1 MKAVM
6 VMYDSL
12 DKHFLQCYGC
22 DWTKTP
28 NFSRLAERTVRYDNF
43 YVGSMP
49 CMPARRELHTG
60 RYCMLHRGWGPLE
73 PFDDSMPELLKK
85 HGVYTHL
92 CTDHYHYFQD
102 GGATYHSRFS
112 SWEGFR
118 GQEGDAWKGEAA
130 DPDFSRLDDD
140 AYAFRKTFQ
149 RELLRHDE
157 INRKYIREE
166 ADMPQ
171 SQTFAAG
178 LEFIRTNHDQDNWFL
193 DIETFDPH
201 EPFFCRG
208 KWGDLYPHEY
218 HKKAYDWPSYRMADE
233 DADTV
238 THIRSEYAALVSKC
252 DDSLG
257 KVLDLF
263 DEYDLW
269 KDTLL
274 IVCTDHGFL
283 LGEHQWWGK
292 FGLLYQ
298 EVANTPFFIYDPR
311 SPKAGRCAGLA
322 QTIDIA
328 PTLLEFFGAEI
339 PADMQGEPLK
349 KSYLDGQNMR
359 DTALYGY
366 FGSTLCLT
374 DGQYTYMRAPQKPEI
389 QDQYT
394 LMPTT
399 MDNRMAVES
408 FRDAE
413 MVPPF
418 SFTKG
423 ARVIRLRDSGAR
435 AASPIPY
442 DLLFDVSSDP
452 HQTKNIRDYSLRAAF
467 CQKMAAAM
475 RTNDAPPEAYVRY
488 GLDGD
493 LSPEELARQEERRCR
508 FKQEGIYA
516 ALPLADSA
524 KEFLHAALNM
534 LPPPAAEALLPQLE
548 KRFGQADGEI
558 TCTDLDAFF
567 RSFGGD
573 LRPLTDLVRM
583 VEPYFLQE

>member
-1 MKAVM
+1 M
-6 VMYDSL
+6 MYDSL

-28 NFSRLAERTVRYDNF
+28 NFNRLAEKTVRFDNF

-73 PFDDSMPELLKK
+73 PFDDSMPEILKK
-85 HGVYTHL
+85 NGVYTHL

-130 DPDFSRLDDD
+130 EIDFSRLDDE
-140 AYAFRKTFQ
+140 AYEFRKTFQ
-149 RELLRHDE
+149 RDLLRHDE

-166 ADMPQ
+166 EDMPQ
-171 SQTFAAG
+171 SRTFAAG
-178 LEFIRTNHDQDNWFL
+178 LEFIRTNRDEDNWFL

-208 KWGDLYPHEY
+208 RWSDMYPHEY

-233 DADTV
+233 DAGTIR
-238 THIRSEYAALVSKC
+238 HIRSEYAALVSKC

-263 DEYDLW
+263 DEYDLL
-269 KDTLL
+269 KDTML

-292 FGLLYQ
+292 FGLLYG
-298 EVANTPFFIYDPR
+298 EVANTPFFLYDPR
-311 SPKAGRCAGLA
+311 SPKTGCCEGLA

-328 PTLLEFFGAEI
+328 PTLLEFFGVDI
-339 PADMQGEPLK
+339 PGDMQGEPLK
-349 KSYLDGQNMR
+349 KAYMEGKDMR
-359 DTALYGY
+359 SAALYGY

-374 DGQYTYMRAPQKPEI
+374 DGRYTYFRAPQKPEI

-413 MVPPF
+413 MAPPF

-423 ARVIRLRDSGAR
+423 ARVIKLRDRGAR
-435 AASPIPY
+435 GVSPIPY
-442 DLLFDVSSDP
+442 DLLFDIKADP
-452 HQTKNIRDYSLRAAF
+452 HQTKNIMDYGLRSEL
-467 CQKMAAAM
+467 CRRMAAAM
-475 RTNDAPPEAYVRY
+475 RENDAPPEAYERY
-488 GLDGD
+488 GLEGS
-493 LSPEELARQEERRCR
+493 LSPDELIRQEEKRRR
-508 FKQEGIYA
+508 FRQEGLYA
-516 ALPLADSA
+516 RLPLEDSA
-524 KEFLHAALNM
+524 KEFLHAVAAM
-534 LPPPAAEALLPQLE
+534 LPDPARDYLLAQTE
-548 KRFGQADGEI
+548 DHFANWTDGTI
-558 TCTDLDAFF
+558 TCGDLDAFF
-567 RSFGGD
+567 RSFTGNMRM
-573 LRPLTDLVRM
+573 LANMARM
-583 VEPYFLQE
+583 VEPYFLE